1 MSRIKLG
8 TVFVFLCVIALVG
21 WITGAW
27 YQLQKDNSAQLQAS
41 EAINIG
47 RLSNLFT
54 ANRRLSTT
62 ISTSD
67 TSSTL
72 QPLKLIQE
80 TSQISPDGQKQLIM
94 TVNDSKYTLAVEV
107 LGPEEERA
115 DPKDIYTGTVSPN
128 EELRIPFNTW
138 SPDNQFFFIEK
149 TTSDRTDFLLF
160 TVSGEPISGEEIADD
175 PFVNIT
181 SLYAKNDYVNSLA
194 NVTGWAAKSFL
205 LVQTLNSDSGE
216 STPSMWFDV
225 YNLKF
230 IQLSSIF

>member
-8 TVFVFLCVIALVG
+8 TAFVFLCVIALVG

-27 YQLQKDNSAQLQAS
+27 YQIQKDNSAQLEAS
-41 EAINIG
+41 EAINTG

-67 TSSTL
+67 TTTTL
-72 QPLKLIQE
+72 QPLKQIQE
-80 TSQISPDGQKQLIM
+80 TSQISPDGQKQLIL
-94 TVNDSKYTLAVEV
+94 TVTDSKYTLAVEV
-107 LGPEEERA
+107 LAPEEERA
-115 DPKDIYTGTVSPN
+115 DPKDIYTGTLSPN
-128 EELRIPFNTW
+128 EEFSIPFNTW

-149 TTSDRTDFLLF
+149 TTSNRTDFLLF
-160 TVSGEPISGEEIADD
+160 TASSEEIADD
-175 PFVNIT
+175 PFINIT
-181 SLYAKNDYVNSLA
+181 TLYTGRDHVNSLA

-205 LVQTLNSDSGE
+205 LVQTVNPDSGD